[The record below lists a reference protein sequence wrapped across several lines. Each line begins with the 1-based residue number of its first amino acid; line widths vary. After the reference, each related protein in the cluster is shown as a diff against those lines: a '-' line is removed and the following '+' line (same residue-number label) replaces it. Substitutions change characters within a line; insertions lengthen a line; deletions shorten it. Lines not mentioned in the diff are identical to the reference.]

1 MNTSFEYRFYVVSH
15 DGSAFCADPCDG
27 EPFQLRSRNMMRV
40 TRAIDMLWNAVE
52 EKVPAPDWV
61 FASDVIDLDAA
72 SVTMLVIDRDSV
84 PAFPSVPM
92 VGLQAVAAA

>member
-1 MNTSFEYRFYVVSH
+1 MKTSFEYRLYVVSH
-15 DGSAFCADPCDG
+15 DGNAFCADPCDG

-61 FASDVIDLDAA
+61 FASEVVDLDAA
-72 SVTMLVIDRDSV
+72 SVTMLIIDRDAV
-84 PAFPSVPM
+84 TAFPSVPV
-92 VGLQAVAAA
+92 VGSLAVAVA